1 MEMIMKNTL
10 WMAVTIGSL
19 AMLQGCALKPQD
31 IRIDPSIELSK
42 AQTGDAKSIGVTVS
56 DARPTKKLGQVGD
69 PDGKMVDVS
78 ANQDAGPV
86 IYSRVS
92 NALSDLGYKVTPH
105 AEGTDPSL
113 KIEVQSLKLDSD
125 KRAFDFLTTLRAE
138 VTARVVNGTSR
149 FERVY
154 TVNQSMNSA
163 GPSYKSESSRL
174 VNAAVSMA
182 LEDMLSDQK
191 LLEALNK

>member
-1 MEMIMKNTL
+1 MEIMMKNTI
-10 WMAVTIGSL
+10 WMAVTIGTL

-42 AQTGDAKSIGVTVS
+42 AQTGNAKSIGVTVA

-69 PDGKMVDVS
+69 PDGKTVEVS

-92 NALSDLGYKVTPH
+92 DALSELGYKVTPH
-105 AEGTDPSL
+105 ADGTDPSL
-113 KIEVQSLKLDSD
+113 RIEVQSLKLESG

-138 VTARVVNGTSR
+138 VTARVDNGRSH
-149 FERVY
+149 FERIY
-154 TVNQSMNSA
+154 TVSQSMNSA
-163 GPSYKSESSRL
+163 GPSYKAESSRL
-174 VNAAVSMA
+174 VNKAVSMA
-182 LEDMLSDQK
+182 LQDMLSDQK
-191 LLEALNK
+191 LLETLNK